1 MVSRRSLACLCG
13 EGRDAP
19 ASRSRRSVA
28 VVPRLARW
36 RHIRLLLVM
45 AIVLIGCTPA
55 SPTGTADP
63 TEPASPTGNVSLT
76 TAPPTAFPP
85 IEGLAQQ
92 QIQNADYQLGFTDVP
107 RTVQFTNGVFQ
118 QGTAGAADFMD
129 IRVTD
134 FIAFGDINGDGVNE
148 AAALISENYGG
159 TGVFVFLALY
169 VEQAE
174 QPVYLTSVF
183 IDDRPAVDSVGF
195 ENGEIYLR
203 VTTHGA
209 EDPFCCPTLRN
220 ERHYRLINNQLEMT
234 DYVTFT
240 PDGRPRTITI
250 ESPANGSEV
259 FRSVQVKGNA
269 AIAPF
274 ENNLTYRIYDVGG
287 VELSAGAIP
296 VTAADPGGP
305 GTFDQMIPLGNIL
318 SGAVIRIEIQD
329 ISAADGSL
337 FAMDSIELVVK

>member
-1 MVSRRSLACLCG
+1 MVSRRALNFRAERSERILRPQSKR
-13 EGRDAP
+13 GRRNFLFAML
-19 ASRSRRSVA
+19 V
-28 VVPRLARW
+28 
-36 RHIRLLLVM
+36 LL
-45 AIVLIGCTPA
+45 LIGCTPA
-55 SPTGTADP
+55 SPSGTSDP
-63 TEPASPTGNVSLT
+63 AALTSSPEVTVPSPM
-76 TAPPTAFPP
+76 PPTPLPP
-85 IEGLAQQ
+85 ITGISPQ
-92 QIQNADYQLGFTDVP
+92 QIRNADYQLGFTDVP

-118 QGTAGAADFMD
+118 RGAAGSADFME
-129 IRVTD
+129 IHVTD
-134 FIAFGDINGDGVNE
+134 FIALGDLNDDGVNE

-174 QPVYLTSVF
+174 QPVFLTSAF
-183 IDDRPAVDSVGF
+183 IDDRPAVDGVGF
-195 ENGEIYLR
+195 ENGEIFLL

-250 ESPANGSEV
+250 ESPVNGSEV
-259 FRSVQVKGNA
+259 FRSVQLRGRV

-274 ENNLTYRIYDVGG
+274 ENNLAYRIYDVGG
-287 VELSAGAIP
+287 VELSAGAIT
-296 VTAADPGGP
+296 VTADDTGAP
-305 GTFDQMIPLGNIL
+305 GTFNSMIPLGNIL
-318 SGAVIRIEIQD
+318 SGALIRIEIQD

-337 FAMDSIELVVK
+337 FAMDSVELVVK